1 MGKNT
6 KEAERTPFEIPKFD
20 FCVLLECIADVLISR
35 AKERADKKIKL
46 LHCSIRFCYVCH
58 ASPEM
63 KVRYRKVSKRI
74 HHIYWEHYAGLWG
87 YSMKDLD
94 LAGNAKKDGFFCDA
108 CEKEHGIIEQLKAKA
123 AKAGVKINLNLDK
136 RYGRGK

>member
-1 MGKNT
+1 MEKNIEEVA
-6 KEAERTPFEIPKFD
+6 KTPFEIPKFD
-20 FCVLLECIADVLISR
+20 FSVLLECIADVLISR

-74 HHIYWEHYAGLWG
+74 HHIYWEYYAGLWG
-87 YSMKDLD
+87 YSMRDLD

-108 CEKEHGIIEQLKAKA
+108 CEKEHGIIEKLKAKA
-123 AKAGVKINLNLDK
+123 QEAGVKIILNLDK